1 MMKTIDDI
9 EAMLEPYINVATK
22 TFRKGITTDR
32 TLALAKHVGSPHE
45 RLRVVHVAGTSGKTS
60 TSYFM
65 RSMLEAAGKKTG
77 LTVSP
82 HVMGITERV
91 QVSGQPLSDKTFVR
105 YMNEFFDYIV
115 SAPETPTYFEILI
128 VFALWVFDK
137 EGVDY
142 AVIET
147 GLGGL
152 HDSSNICR
160 REDKLCII
168 TDIGYD
174 HMHVLGNTLADI
186 AAQKCG
192 IIASGNTVVMYKQ
205 SSVVMT
211 VAKKAANTMNADLH
225 VIEPTT
231 NHLYQQR
238 NWRLAYQAYE
248 LLRNRDHLPELSKES
263 QQQTQSSV
271 VPGRMDV
278 YTVGTKTVLLDGAH
292 NEQKMDAF
300 WQSFEHKYS
309 GVKPLV
315 IFGIKNGKDIQAVI
329 PHITAHARRIIT
341 TKAHATQDLGL
352 GLGMEANDVADAV
365 YKQSG
370 IVCDVVPHSHD
381 AIRHALQQDE
391 AMIVVTGSLYLVA
404 EIRTILNTNML

>member
-186 AAQKCG
+186 ASQKCG
-192 IIASGNTVVMYKQ
+192 IIASGNTVMIYKQ
-205 SSVVMT
+205 SSAVMA
-211 VAKKAANTMNADLH
+211 VAKKAANAMNADLH

-231 NHLYQQR
+231 NHLYQPR

-263 QQQTQSSV
+263 KQKKRNTV
-271 VPGRMDV
+271 VTGRMDV
-278 YTVGTKTVLLDGAH
+278 
-292 NEQKMDAF
+292 
-300 WQSFEHKYS
+300 
-309 GVKPLV
+309 
-315 IFGIKNGKDIQAVI
+315 
-329 PHITAHARRIIT
+329 
-341 TKAHATQDLGL
+341 
-352 GLGMEANDVADAV
+352 
-365 YKQSG
+365 
-370 IVCDVVPHSHD
+370 
-381 AIRHALQQDE
+381 
-391 AMIVVTGSLYLVA
+391 
-404 EIRTILNTNML
+404 